1 MNRRSFTELQRLK
14 SFEDR
19 YNYLKLSGIVGEDV
33 FGHERYIN
41 QKFYRSRE
49 WMSVRRQV
57 LVRDNG
63 LDLGCEGYLIGDR
76 PMIHHMNPIGID
88 DIVYSN
94 PEILDPEFL
103 ITVSV
108 STHLA
113 IHYGDKN
120 LLPRLSNERHQGD
133 TRLW

>member
-1 MNRRSFTELQRLK
+1 MTKRNFSELQNLN

-19 YNYLKLSGIVGEDV
+19 YNYLKLSGKVGIDV
-33 FGHERYIN
+33 FGEERYIN
-41 QKFYRSRE
+41 QQFYRSQE
-49 WMSVRRQV
+49 WRSVRRKV
-57 LVRDNG
+57 IVRDGG
-63 LDLGCEGYLIGDR
+63 LDLGCEGYLIAAR
-76 PMIHHMNPIGID
+76 PMIHHMNPISMEDIID
-88 DIVYSN
+88 FN